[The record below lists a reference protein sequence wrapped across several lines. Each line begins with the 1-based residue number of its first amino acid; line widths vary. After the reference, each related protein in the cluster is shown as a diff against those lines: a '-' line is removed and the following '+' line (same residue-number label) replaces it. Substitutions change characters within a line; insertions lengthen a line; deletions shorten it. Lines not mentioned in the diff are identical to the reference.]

1 MKSFFQFLNEAAQ
14 SQASMQAKKLNL
26 KSDGHGGWLDTRGN
40 FVATTEKGKLVF
52 VDKRGKKKQEEPGAA
67 KPAAAKPQATEPA
80 KAQTAPEE
88 KPKAQVAPE
97 APEATGEMSDT
108 LTVAFGRF
116 NPPTVGHEKLLKA
129 ARKASVGG
137 DLKIYPS
144 RTQDPKKNPLDPD
157 MKISYMKKMFPEFE
171 ENIINDDEMK
181 SIFNVLIA
189 ASEAGYANVNIV
201 VGSDRQAEF
210 ENLAQKYN
218 GELYDFDLIR
228 VISAGVRD
236 ADAEGV
242 EGMSASKMRKAVIED
257 DFESFRRG
265 TPKTLDDGDTQA
277 LFDAVRQGMGAKKK
291 KKVAELWQIAP
302 KYDAET
308 LRENY
313 IRGKIFRIGDIV
325 ENLNT
330 GLVGEII
337 RRGTNYLICVT
348 EDEYMFKSWIRDVME
363 AEAEVPSTNLKK
375 LVKKAVNRRD
385 HNIDGFV
392 DKEDPKVGP
401 YGAFIPQKRNLPK
414 NFKEAYQEKRVERKM
429 RVAGKPN
436 TLVGTGGFFKYA
448 VDMTPGFEKGDKKN
462 LQYGAK
468 PYSGYKQSNIKE
480 FINKYKVKK

>member
-1 MKSFFQFLNEAAQ
+1 MKSFFQFLSEAGS
-14 SQASMQAKKLNL
+14 SQAALQAKKLNL
-26 KSDGHGGWLDTRGN
+26 KSDGHGGWLDSRGE
-40 FVATTEKGKLVF
+40 FVAKTENGKLVF
-52 VDKRGKKKQEEPGAA
+52 YDKGRIEGGKDQPKGAVGKSPAPERTEA
-67 KPAAAKPQATEPA
+67 KPTITPAPKVTSKPTPDANVPTN
-80 KAQTAPEE
+80 
-88 KPKAQVAPE
+88 
-97 APEATGEMSDT
+97 GDT
-108 LTVAFGRF
+108 VTVAFGRF

-129 ARKASVGG
+129 ARKAATGG

-157 MKISYMKKMFPEFE
+157 MKISYMKKMFPDFE
-171 ENIINDDEMK
+171 ENIINDDEMR
-181 SIFNVLIA
+181 SIFNVLVA
-189 ASEAGYANVNIV
+189 AAEAGYANVNIV

-218 GELYDFDLIR
+218 GDLYKFDLIR

-313 IRGKIFRIGDIV
+313 ITGKIFRIGDIV

-330 GLVGEII
+330 GLVGKII

-348 EDEYMFKSWIRDVME
+348 EDDYMFKSWIRDVME
-363 AEAEVPSTNLKK
+363 SEFPSTNLKS
-375 LVKKAVNRRD
+375 LVKNSS
-385 HNIDGFV
+385 
-392 DKEDPKVGP
+392 
-401 YGAFIPQKRNLPK
+401 K
-414 NFKEAYQEKRVERKM
+414 NFSEAYQEKKVENKM
-429 RVAGKPN
+429 RVSGKPN
-436 TLVGTGGFFKYA
+436 TLAGTGGYFKYA
-448 VDMTPGFEKGDKKN
+448 ADMTPGFDKGDKMN
-462 LQYGAK
+462 LQPGAK
-468 PYSGYKQSNIKE
+468 PYSGYKQTNIKD